1 MTWPWPP
8 GSSIAKVKLHPHLV
22 DSKVNARMSLKH
34 TVTMLIRSNV
44 KPKREWGLIRYRSE
58 KII

>member
-1 MTWPWPP
+1 MTWPCSP

-22 DSKVNARMSLKH
+22 DSEVKVSMSLRH
-34 TVTMLIRSNV
+34 TVTMLIRSNA

-58 KII
+58 KIM